1 MRLFIDG
8 KLATLKEQFSVNLTY
23 KFLDTYNPSAIKTT
37 YSKTVS
43 LPDCPENGVIFGE
56 FKAKYDFELFEDSGK
71 LLEKGYCVLDKVKS
85 TGIVKTYEI
94 TLYGGLGDF
103 FYNLKGDEDNPKTL
117 ADLYWGN
124 ITGKDQV
131 RENLDPLMTWDNNYV
146 FKTWFSASSNALWDT
161 FRAVPCIYDDGIMV
175 KDKTIVPP
183 SQGFLQRVV
192 TKKRN
197 LYLSLT

>member
-8 KLATLKEQFSVNLTY
+8 KLASLKDKFDVNLTY
-23 KFLDTYNPSAIKTT
+23 RFLDTYNPSAIKTA

-43 LPDCPENGVIFGE
+43 LPDCPENAAIFGL

-85 TGIVKTYEI
+85 IGIVKTYEI

-103 FYNLKGDEDNPKTL
+103 FYNLKGDEDNPKSL

-131 RENLDPLMTWDNNYV
+131 RENLDPLMNWNNRYV
-146 FKTWFSASSNALWDT
+146 YNTWFNTSMDKIHDT
-161 FRAVPCIYDDGIMV
+161 FKPFLICQKIM
-175 KDKTIVPP
+175 
-183 SQGFLQRVV
+183 
-192 TKKRN
+192 RN
-197 LYLSLT
+197 KFQISYNE